1 MQCLSGSESLLL
13 QLRAVEE
20 DSVGLEAQNR
30 ALQVHTA
37 LHLFRMQLRVRVMRC
52 DVQTALYD
60 AKCVVLEREATL
72 ASQDK
77 RVLWLETVAQ
87 DLQSEI
93 RSLPSG
99 GQY

>member
-1 MQCLSGSESLLL
+1 MLL

-20 DSVGLEAQNR
+20 ASVGLEAQNR
-30 ALQVHTA
+30 ALRVRTA
-37 LHLFRMQLRVRVMRC
+37 LLCFACVSLRVRVVCC

-77 RVLWLETVAQ
+77 RILWLETVAQ